1 MGASNV
7 SVFCPSSPNEPRTLV
22 TLVGVPRPSM
32 FGFRQCTFVSLC
44 SLKAVALLRLKHGT
58 LRELQVC
65 DAAFPGRLR
74 NEANHHSQ
82 ISDAFGVPERVRL
95 SFKSVSERE
104 VWGEYT
110 GESNP
115 IVKIDLRDW
124 SKLASTLIEKMPL
137 EELRPW
143 QIKRIAEAEA
153 SEIQAAAQ
161 VENPFFTLCAR
172 RKAHLHSFQGFA
184 HSLRKIV
191 GYLHS
196 PFHRKAVRRALVA
209 CLREI
214 PKRESSVANH
224 EPQVGLTPRSAYGFY
239 RVPRSHRPLVNRSP
253 ITGRLSL
260 GCHL

>member
-1 MGASNV
+1 M
-7 SVFCPSSPNEPRTLV
+7 
-22 TLVGVPRPSM
+22 
-32 FGFRQCTFVSLC
+32 
-44 SLKAVALLRLKHGT
+44 
-58 LRELQVC
+58 
-65 DAAFPGRLR
+65 
-74 NEANHHSQ
+74 
-82 ISDAFGVPERVRL
+82 
-95 SFKSVSERE
+95 
-104 VWGEYT
+104 GEYT
-110 GESNP
+110 SESNP

-161 VENPFFTLCAR
+161 VEKSFFHSWCKTKGSSPFFSRTCVPFAR
-172 RKAHLHSFQGFA
+172 NSEVCTPP
-184 HSLRKIV
+184 S
-191 GYLHS
+191 
-196 PFHRKAVRRALVA
+196 HRKAVRRALVA

-224 EPQVGLTPRSAYGFY
+224 EPRVGFTLRSAYGFH
-239 RVPRSHRPLVNRSP
+239 RFPRSHRPLVNRSP